1 MSKGKRSVTVSDCGD
16 RVRAR
21 VCAGDIEIG
30 VGFLDWD
37 IARFS
42 VAKAKRFHAGLGAVI
57 EAAEVQAKKGAR
69 S

>member
-42 VAKAKRFHAGLGAVI
+42 VAKAKPRFMFI
-57 EAAEVQAKKGAR
+57 AAR
-69 S
+69 

>member
-37 IARFS
+37 TARLS
-42 VAKAKRFHAGLGAVI
+42 VAKAKRLHAGLGEVI
-57 EAAEVQAKKGAR
+57 AAAEAQAKKGAGR
-69 S
+69 